1 MGLLDGK
8 IAIITGAARGQGAA
22 AARLFVEE
30 GARVVI
36 GDVLDD
42 VGKELA
48 ESLGEAAIYRH
59 LDVSCEDDWASVVDE
74 AVESLGGVDVLVN
87 NAGILRFAALPDMP
101 LEDYLR
107 VVNINQVGTF
117 LGMRAVSKAMIAAG
131 NGGSIVNISSVEGLA
146 GMPYLTA
153 YTSTKFAIRGMTK
166 VAALELGPHGI
177 RVNSVHP
184 GMIETDMVKDAAG
197 GHDVDLSP
205 GGEADPAAADGPV
218 GGHRRGRAVPRER
231 PELVLHRRRVRRR
244 RRGDRHARVLHGLT
258 GLARELR
265 HAVGAQRPERVVR
278 DLPEMPVRVGEV
290 AVVATPLGRL
300 RPAR

>member
-1 MGLLDGK
+1 MGLLDGRT
-8 IAIITGAARGQGAA
+8 AIITGAARGQGAA
-22 AARLFVEE
+22 AARLFVRE

-48 ESLGEAAIYRH
+48 DSLGEAAIYRH
-59 LDVSCEDDWASVVDE
+59 LDVSAEDDWAAVVGE
-74 AVESLGGVDVLVN
+74 AVESLGGVHVLVN

-131 NGGSIVNISSVEGLA
+131 AGGSIVNISSVEGLA

-166 VAALELGPHGI
+166 VAALELGPQGI

-197 GHDVDLSP
+197 GHDIDLSP
-205 GGEADPAAADGPV
+205 AAKRIPIRRMGQSEDVAEVVLFLASDKSSYCTGGEFAVDG
-218 GGHRRGRAVPRER
+218 GATAT
-231 PELVLHRRRVRRR
+231 
-244 RRGDRHARVLHGLT
+244 HAFYMV
-258 GLARELR
+258 
-265 HAVGAQRPERVVR
+265 
-278 DLPEMPVRVGEV
+278 
-290 AVVATPLGRL
+290 
-300 RPAR
+300 

>member
-1 MGLLDGK
+1 MEEVISMGCLDGK
-8 IAIITGAARGQGAA
+8 VAIVTGAARGQGAA
-22 AARLFVEE
+22 AARLFVAE

-42 VGKELA
+42 LGKELA
-48 ESLGEAAIYRH
+48 ESLGEAAVYRH
-59 LDVSCEDDWASVVDE
+59 LDVSSEDDWRAVVDE
-74 AVESLGGVDVLVN
+74 TLETLGGVDVLVN

-101 LEDYLR
+101 LEDYMR

-117 LGMRAVSKAMIAAG
+117 LGMRAVSKPMMAAG
-131 NGGSIVNISSVEGLA
+131 RGSIVNISSVEGLA

-166 VAALELGPHGI
+166 VAALELGPNGI

-205 GGEADPAAADGPV
+205 AAKRIPLRRMGKSEDIAEVVLFLASDRSSYVTGAELAADG
-218 GGHRRGRAVPRER
+218 GATAT
-231 PELVLHRRRVRRR
+231 
-244 RRGDRHARVLHGLT
+244 HAFYMV
-258 GLARELR
+258 
-265 HAVGAQRPERVVR
+265 
-278 DLPEMPVRVGEV
+278 
-290 AVVATPLGRL
+290 
-300 RPAR
+300 